1 MSLLKALAP
10 IAVMAGVGFAT
21 GRADAAF
28 TAKSAA
34 EGFLATQQK
43 DAQNPFGMMSAPRAR
58 NLGQM
63 DLTSRALTNAPPAMN
78 PIQRIALSDP
88 RMSRVLE
95 NLYANAAGQEII
107 DLYQKFAAVPITAEG
122 GKKQPIGMTTVGT

>member
-10 IAVMAGVGFAT
+10 IAVMAGVGIAT
-21 GRADAAF
+21 GRADAAL

-78 PIQRIALSDP
+78 PIQRVALSDA

-95 NLYANAAGQEII
+95 NLYANAASKEII
-107 DLYQKFAAVPITAEG
+107 DLYQKFAAVTMTAAG
-122 GKKQPIGMTTVGT
+122 GKRQPVTMTNVG

>member
-1 MSLLKALAP
+1 MSLLKAVIPMVA
-10 IAVMAGVGFAT
+10 MAGVGLAT

-63 DLTSRALTNAPPAMN
+63 DLTSRALTNAPPVMN
-78 PIQRIALSDP
+78 PIQRIALSDA

-95 NLYANAAGQEII
+95 NLYANAASKEII
-107 DLYQKFAAVPITAEG
+107 DLYQKFAAVPMTAEG
-122 GKKQPIGMTTVGT
+122 GKKQPVTMTNVG